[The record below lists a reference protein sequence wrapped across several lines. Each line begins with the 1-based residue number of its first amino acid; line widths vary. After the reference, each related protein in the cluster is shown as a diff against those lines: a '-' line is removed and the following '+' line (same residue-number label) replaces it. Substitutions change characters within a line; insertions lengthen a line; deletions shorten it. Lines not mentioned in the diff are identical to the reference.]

1 MKKRI
6 CKATNNSKIKRADFK
21 YQLLF
26 NELGRNISAYRLHY
40 VLNIINSLPKLNNR
54 HYMVRNKHGVCIELV
69 SKKGKSK
76 YIGIDLCGG
85 IFYFDGNRIGKRKLK
100 LLKTGMESGEFTEK
114 LENKFKFQ
122 TI

>member
-1 MKKRI
+1 
-6 CKATNNSKIKRADFK
+6 
-21 YQLLF
+21 
-26 NELGRNISAYRLHY
+26 
-40 VLNIINSLPKLNNR
+40 
-54 HYMVRNKHGVCIELV
+54 MVRNKNGVCIELV

-100 LLKTGMESGEFTEK
+100 LLKTGVESGEFTEK

>member
-6 CKATNNSKIKRADFK
+6 CKATNNPKIKRADFK

-26 NELGRNISAYRLHY
+26 NELGRNISTHRLSY
-40 VLNIINSLPKLNNR
+40 ILDILNPLPKLNNR
-54 HYMVRNKHGVCIELV
+54 HYMIRNKHGVCIELV
-69 SKKGKSK
+69 SEKGKSK

-100 LLKTGMESGEFTEK
+100 LLKTGIELGEFTKK